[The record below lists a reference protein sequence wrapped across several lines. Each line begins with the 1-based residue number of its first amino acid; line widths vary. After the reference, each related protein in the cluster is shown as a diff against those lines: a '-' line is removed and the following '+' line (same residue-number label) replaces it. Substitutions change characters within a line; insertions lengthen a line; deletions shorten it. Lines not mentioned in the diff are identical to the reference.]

1 MLEMMLTVP
10 NVAGQL
16 SLPLGQAQRKCARQ
30 MCRTTRDH
38 DPGRATLR
46 GGLRPVWDFVG

>member
-16 SLPLGQAQRKCARQ
+16 SLPLGPAQRKCKRQ
-30 MCRTTRDH
+30 MCRTTRAM
-38 DPGRATLR
+38 PQATMKKAF
-46 GGLRPVWDFVG
+46 GQKFHES